1 MSISHLPPA
10 TLTKIF
16 LLTLP
21 TTYHSPTC
29 SLVTHSS
36 PHNIAVVCRLWR
48 RLALSTTSL
57 WSTVYL
63 LLDYPSIF
71 KLMDAHMLLLRCI
84 GYSGD
89 TELLDCFITQVGDK
103 FILPLASAL
112 FRHQKRWRH
121 IEIRLSGV
129 EREEVTAQLVLRPNE
144 LLQLESLSI
153 DSNMR
158 YSIAGAAP
166 LASLTS
172 LALALDRES
181 EALMW
186 LQRTPNLE
194 HLTMTAIEDWNGI
207 SASSSKSTPDDTSP
221 KPIIRLDRLRTL
233 DVPLTSLPFLTCPAL
248 EDITIR
254 LLHPTHPGNALFH
267 ALLRRSGGGSDGD
280 TDDITYPSSLH
291 TLRLWCKHDS
301 SFYPT
306 GQNDGLPH
314 AWTRTFLVPS
324 LRTVSVS
331 FGRTIALH
339 VFQALAEKQLD
350 NENDTLAPITESTD
364 AGALSSTLPTP
375 FRVLPELSRIELH
388 NVHFPHRAAR
398 GSRPRSLGRHC
409 SWA

>member
-1 MSISHLPPA
+1 M
-10 TLTKIF
+10 
-16 LLTLP
+16 
-21 TTYHSPTC
+21 
-29 SLVTHSS
+29 
-36 PHNIAVVCRLWR
+36 
-48 RLALSTTSL
+48 
-57 WSTVYL
+57 
-63 LLDYPSIF
+63 
-71 KLMDAHMLLLRCI
+71 
-84 GYSGD
+84 
-89 TELLDCFITQVGDK
+89 
-103 FILPLASAL
+103 
-112 FRHQKRWRH
+112 
-121 IEIRLSGV
+121 
-129 EREEVTAQLVLRPNE
+129 TAQLVLRPNE

-233 DVPLTSLPFLTCPAL
+233 DVPLTSPPLPYLPGTGRHHHSSPPPYAPWQCPL
-248 EDITIR
+248 PCTPPPE
-254 LLHPTHPGNALFH
+254 
-267 ALLRRSGGGSDGD
+267 RRRGSDGD

-350 NENDTLAPITESTD
+350 NENDTLAPITGSTD

-375 FRVLPELSRIELH
+375 FRVLPRALAHRASQRPL
-388 NVHFPHRAAR
+388 PHRAAR